1 MDAISLYSTPTCV
14 KKMIRM
20 MRTWQQASV
29 STLQAADSINQA
41 VPLLT
46 TRRQPRAIAR
56 NKVSNTNTKVALLQ
70 KEAIINLIRQPKV
83 VSKGLIVVIQGH
95 SG

>member
-1 MDAISLYSTPTCV
+1 
-14 KKMIRM
+14 

-56 NKVSNTNTKVALLQ
+56 NKVSNTKVALLQ
-70 KEAIINLIRQPKV
+70 KEAVISLIRRPKV

>member
-1 MDAISLYSTPTCV
+1 
-14 KKMIRM
+14 MIRM

-46 TRRQPRAIAR
+46 TRRQPRVIAR
-56 NKVSNTNTKVALLQ
+56 NKVSNTKVALLQ
-70 KEAIINLIRQPKV
+70 KEAVINLIRQPKV

>member
-1 MDAISLYSTPTCV
+1 
-14 KKMIRM
+14 MIRM

-41 VPLLT
+41 VPLLIT
-46 TRRQPRAIAR
+46 HRQPRVIAR
-56 NKVSNTNTKVALLQ
+56 NKVSNTKVALLQ
-70 KEAIINLIRQPKV
+70 KEAVINLTRQPKV
-83 VSKGLIVVIQGH
+83 VSKCLIVVIQGH